1 MQELERCDSGIRS
14 FASVQGSLAMYA
26 IFAFGTEEQRQR
38 WLPAMARGELIG
50 CFGLTEEQGGSDPGG
65 AMRTRATPDGDG
77 GYLLSGSKMWITN
90 GTQAGLA
97 IVWAITHEQD
107 RKQMR
112 GFVVERGFEG
122 FSALPIHNKFS
133 MRASDT
139 AELVLEEVRVPAS
152 HVLPEARGIKAPL
165 SCLTE
170 ARFGIAWGALGAA
183 MACYEEALAF
193 TTGRSTFG
201 APIGGKQLVQEKLVW
216 MLTEITKCQL
226 LCWRL
231 GRLKDLGQATPAQV
245 SMAKRDCVSMA
256 LRTARQ
262 ARDILGA
269 SGITADFQ
277 AMRHMCNLESV
288 STYEGTHDIHTLI
301 VGEEITGQ
309 RAF

>member
-1 MQELERCDSGIRS
+1 
-14 FASVQGSLAMYA
+14 
-26 IFAFGTEEQRQR
+26 
-38 WLPAMARGELIG
+38 MARGELIG
-50 CFGLTEEQGGSDPGG
+50 CFGLTEEEGGSDPGG
-65 AMRTRATPDGDG
+65 AMRTRARPDGDG
-77 GYLLSGSKMWITN
+77 GYVLSGSKMWITN
-90 GTQAGLA
+90 GTLAGLA
-97 IVWAITHEQD
+97 IVWAMTETD
-107 RKQMR
+107 EGKQIR
-112 GFVVERGFEG
+112 GFVVERGMEG
-122 FSALPIHNKFS
+122 FSTVQIHNKFS

-139 AELVLEEVRVPAS
+139 SELALDEVRIPPS
-152 HVLPEARGIKAPL
+152 HVLPGARGIKAPL

-170 ARFGIAWGALGAA
+170 ARYGIAWGSLGAA

-193 TTGRSTFG
+193 TTDRSTFG
-201 APIGGKQLVQEKLVW
+201 SPIGGKQLVQEKLVW

-231 GRLKDLGQATPAQV
+231 GRLKDEGKSTPAQV

-256 LRTARQ
+256 LRTARH

-288 STYEGTHDIHTLI
+288 YTYEGTHDIHTLI
-301 VGEEITGQ
+301 VGEDITGQ